1 LGGECMSS
9 LRIREDVAEK
19 PLVESVGGRCAQLG
33 VRVEC
38 AGRDVLLHSGHCIFD
53 ASSGW
58 VA

>member
-1 LGGECMSS
+1 MSS
-9 LRIREDVAEK
+9 LGIREDVAAK

-38 AGRDVLLHSGHCIFD
+38 AGRDALLHSGHCIFD
-53 ASSGW
+53 ASSGG